1 MSEAKPEPE
10 PEPRPKRQF
19 TIRAI
24 LFVTLLVSVAAA
36 GFSGLLRAEQ
46 GSATLF
52 VVFVIAAP
60 LGLLLVAS
68 VARAVEG
75 FIIARRRRDGRE

>member
-1 MSEAKPEPE
+1 MSEPRPK

-24 LFVTLLVSVAAA
+24 LFVTLLISVAAA

-52 VVFVIAAP
+52 VLFVIAAP
-60 LGLLLVAS
+60 LALLLVAS
-68 VARAVEG
+68 VARAVESL
-75 FIIARRRRDGRE
+75 IIARRSKRDE